1 MVPLL
6 TALVVDDE
14 AQARTEIADLLRL
27 GGWQVREAADAAE
40 ALQQTIFSDP
50 DLVVTDMAMP
60 GCSGTAMLHRLRR
73 RGSRARFVVITQDG
87 SAEVREESAAAGA
100 EACLVKPV
108 GPQVLMNF
116 LHNRATGAVVQGQLA
131 PITEVADL
139 HNEDV
144 EADLAD
150 RLRDMYVEALPSRV
164 SAITDGARAGSTRSV
179 VAAADSLAGTSGQL
193 GDEDVAAVCRAIAA
207 DARRGVLAHARVEE
221 LRALA
226 RD

>member
-1 MVPLL
+1 ML

-14 AQARTEIADLLRL
+14 AEARAEIADLLRL
-27 GGWQVREAADAAE
+27 GGWQVREAADATE
-40 ALQQTIFSDP
+40 ALQQTVFSDP

-60 GCSGTAMLHRLRR
+60 GCSGTAMLHRLRK

-116 LHNRATGAVVQGQLA
+116 LHNRATGAVVQEHLA
-131 PITEVADL
+131 TITEIDDL
-139 HNEDV
+139 HEEDV
-144 EADLAD
+144 EAELAD
-150 RLRDMYVEALPSRV
+150 RLREMYDQALPGRV
-164 SAITDGARAGSTRSV
+164 SAIEAGTRFGNTRAV
-179 VAAADSLAGTSGQL
+179 VSAADSLAGTSGQL
-193 GDEDVAAVCRAIAA
+193 GDDDVAEVCRAIAA

>member
-1 MVPLL
+1 
-6 TALVVDDE
+6 
-14 AQARTEIADLLRL
+14 
-27 GGWQVREAADAAE
+27 
-40 ALQQTIFSDP
+40 
-50 DLVVTDMAMP
+50 MAMP
-60 GCSGTAMLHRLRR
+60 GCSGTAMLHRMRR
-73 RGSRARFVVITQDG
+73 RGSRARFVVITQD
-87 SAEVREESAAAGA
+87 SSVEVREESAAAGA

-131 PITEVADL
+131 PITDVDDL
-139 HNEDV
+139 HDPDV

-150 RLRDMYVEALPSRV
+150 RLRDMYVAALPTRV
-164 SAITDGARAGSTRSV
+164 SAITDGAQFGDTRAV

-193 GDEDVAAVCRAIAA
+193 GHDDVAAVCRAIAA
-207 DARRGVLAHARVEE
+207 DGRRGVLAHVLVEE

>member
-1 MVPLL
+1 ML
-6 TALVVDDE
+6 TALVVDDQAE
-14 AQARTEIADLLRL
+14 ARAEIADLLRL
-27 GGWQVREAADAAE
+27 AGWEVREAADATE
-40 ALQQTIFSDP
+40 ALQQTAAGDP
-50 DLVVTDMAMP
+50 DLVVTDVAMP
-60 GCSGTAMLHRLRR
+60 GCSGTAMLQRLRR
-73 RGSRARFVVITQDG
+73 RGSRARFVVLTQDG

-100 EACLVKPV
+100 EVCLVKPV

-116 LHNRATGAVVQGQLA
+116 LHNRATGAVVQGRLA
-131 PITEVADL
+131 PITEVDDL
-139 HNEDV
+139 QDEDV

-150 RLRDMYVEALPSRV
+150 RLRDMYVASLPGRV
-164 SAITDGARAGSTRSV
+164 SAITDGARFGNTRAV

>member
-1 MVPLL
+1 ML

-14 AQARTEIADLLRL
+14 AEARTEIADLLRL
-27 GGWQVREAADAAE
+27 GGWQVREAADATE
-40 ALQQTIFSDP
+40 ALRQTVFSDP

-73 RGSRARFVVITQDG
+73 RGSRARFVVITKDG

-108 GPQVLMNF
+108 GPQVLLDF
-116 LHNRATGAVVQGQLA
+116 LHDRATGAVEQGT
-131 PITEVADL
+131 PVHEV
-139 HNEDV
+139 E
-144 EADLAD
+144 DLAD
-150 RLRDMYVEALPSRV
+150 ADVDRHLEDRLLDMYAGALDGRV
-164 SAITDGARAGSTRSV
+164 SAIVDGARFGNVRAVT
-179 VAAADSLAGTSGQL
+179 AAADTLAGTSGQL
-193 GDEDVAAVCRAIAA
+193 GHDDVAEVCRAIAA

>member
-1 MVPLL
+1 ML

-14 AQARTEIADLLRL
+14 AEARTEIADLLRL

-40 ALQQTIFSDP
+40 ALRQTVFSDP

-87 SAEVREESAAAGA
+87 SADVREESAAAGA

-108 GPQVLMNF
+108 GPRALMNF
-116 LHNRATGAVVQGQLA
+116 LHDRATGAVVQGMLT
-131 PITEVADL
+131 PVHEVDDL
-139 HNEDV
+139 HDV
-144 EADLAD
+144 DVDGHLED
-150 RLRDMYVEALPSRV
+150 RLLDLYAGALAGRV
-164 SAITDGARAGSTRSV
+164 SALVDGVRSGDVRAVT
-179 VAAADSLAGTSGQL
+179 AAADALAGTSGQL
-193 GDEDVAAVCRAIAA
+193 GHDSVAEICRAIAA

>member
-1 MVPLL
+1 MR

-14 AQARTEIADLLRL
+14 AEARAEIADLLRL
-27 GGWQVREAADAAE
+27 GGWQVREAADAKE
-40 ALQQTIFSDP
+40 ALQQTAAGDP

-73 RGSRARFVVITQDG
+73 RGSRARFVVITQDN
-87 SAEVREESAAAGA
+87 SAEVREEAAAAGA
-100 EACLVKPV
+100 EACLIKPV

-116 LHNRATGAVVQGQLA
+116 LHDRATGAVVQEQLA
-131 PITEVADL
+131 PITEVDDL
-139 HNEDV
+139 HDEDV

-150 RLRDMYVEALPSRV
+150 RLRETYDTALPTRV
-164 SAITDGARAGSTRSV
+164 SAITDGARSGSTRAV

-193 GDEDVAAVCRAIAA
+193 GHDDVAAVCRAIAA
-207 DARRGVLAHARVEE
+207 DGRRGVLAHARVEQ

>member
-1 MVPLL
+1 ML

-14 AQARTEIADLLRL
+14 AEARTEIADLLRL
-27 GGWQVREAADAAE
+27 GGWQVREAADATE
-40 ALQQTIFSDP
+40 ALQQTVFSDP

-116 LHNRATGAVVQGQLA
+116 LHNRATGAVVQGLT
-131 PITEVADL
+131 PVHELDDL
-139 HNEDV
+139 HDV
-144 EADLAD
+144 DVDGHLED
-150 RLRDMYVEALPSRV
+150 RLLDMYAGALAGRV
-164 SAITDGARAGSTRSV
+164 SAIVDSARFGNVRAVT
-179 VAAADSLAGTSGQL
+179 AAADTLAGTSGQL
-193 GDEDVAAVCRAIAA
+193 GHDEVAEICRAIAA

>member
-1 MVPLL
+1 ML

-14 AQARTEIADLLRL
+14 VEARTEIADLLRL

-40 ALQQTIFSDP
+40 ALRQTVFSDP

-108 GPQVLMNF
+108 GPRVLMNF
-116 LHNRATGAVVQGQLA
+116 LHDRATGAVVQELLT
-131 PITEVADL
+131 PVHEVDDL
-139 HNEDV
+139 HDV
-144 EADLAD
+144 DVDGHLED
-150 RLRDMYVEALPSRV
+150 RLLDLYAGALAGRV
-164 SAITDGARAGSTRSV
+164 SAVVDGSRSGDVRAVT
-179 VAAADSLAGTSGQL
+179 AAADALAGTSGQL
-193 GDEDVAAVCRAIAA
+193 GHEHVADVCRAIAA

-226 RD
+226 RE

>member
-1 MVPLL
+1 ML

-14 AQARTEIADLLRL
+14 AEARAEIAELLRL
-27 GGWQVREAADAAE
+27 GGWQVREAADASE
-40 ALQQTIFSDP
+40 ALQQSLFSDP

-100 EACLVKPV
+100 ACLVKPV
-108 GPQVLMNF
+108 GPRVLLDF

-131 PITEVADL
+131 PITEVDDL
-139 HNEDV
+139 HDEDV
-144 EADLAD
+144 EGDLTD
-150 RLRDMYVEALPSRV
+150 RLHEMYAAALPTRV
-164 SAITDGARAGSTRSV
+164 GAITAGARFGNTGAV
-179 VAAADSLAGTSGQL
+179 VAAADALAGTSGQL
-193 GDEDVAAVCRAIAA
+193 GHDDVAAVCRAIAA
-207 DARRGVLAHARVEE
+207 DGRRGVLAHALVEE